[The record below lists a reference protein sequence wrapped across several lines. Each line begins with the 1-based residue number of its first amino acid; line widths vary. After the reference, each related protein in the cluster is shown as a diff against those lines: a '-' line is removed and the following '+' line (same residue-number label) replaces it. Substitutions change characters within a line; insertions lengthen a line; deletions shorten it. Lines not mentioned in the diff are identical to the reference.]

1 MYELYGEGRLYEQ
14 FLPRQRLGSIFVI
27 LKKTLSR
34 INSKT
39 RRKAMKNSDF
49 GVFSIEIFPIKIS
62 EKALMCR
69 TSEFAFSEN
78 S

>member
-1 MYELYGEGRLYEQ
+1 MA
-14 FLPRQRLGSIFVI
+14 FHSIFSTKETEIPESVI
-27 LKKTLSR
+27 PKKTLSR

-39 RRKAMKNSDF
+39 RRKAMKKSDF
-49 GVFSIEIFPIKIS
+49 GVFSIEKFPIKIS

-69 TSEFAFSEN
+69 TSEFVFSEN